1 MPSGSDFVTSGDES
15 GGGKA
20 HRRHTSKDK
29 PKKSKLNRQNGD
41 DNGDVDTGT
50 KGYCLCANMYV

>member
-15 GGGKA
+15 GGG
-20 HRRHTSKDK
+20 RRRASKDK

-41 DNGDVDTGT
+41 DSGDVDTGT

>member
-1 MPSGSDFVTSGDES
+1 MPSGSGFVTSGDES
-15 GGGKA
+15 GGG
-20 HRRHTSKDK
+20 RRRASKDK

-41 DNGDVDTGT
+41 NSGDVDTGT